1 MLNLDPRYVLIA
13 EVVFSNI
20 DGTGTAIGDPP
31 NIIIISHQ
39 DIKEAVRLIIYDM
52 MKLKEFSR
60 VYSTFSSWNILLYV
74 SWLHPNQVILTIR
87 SMHVRIFL
95 YILGYS
101 IGGYPLRI
109 RILQK
114 SLVKTLTG
122 RCLGM
127 ICVCK
132 VKERNCHL
140 EEDGSSH
147 EGSFTRSGE

>member
-20 DGTGTAIGDPP
+20 VSTGTAIGDPLNP
-31 NIIIISHQ
+31 IIISHQ

-87 SMHVRIFL
+87 
-95 YILGYS
+95 
-101 IGGYPLRI
+101 
-109 RILQK
+109 
-114 SLVKTLTG
+114 
-122 RCLGM
+122 
-127 ICVCK
+127 
-132 VKERNCHL
+132 
-140 EEDGSSH
+140 
-147 EGSFTRSGE
+147 